1 MPAKQPAIRA
11 VDLADVLAYL
21 VVLGLYVQF
30 FPNVISES
38 FSLTLLTA
46 ILMKLALEIIT
57 WAKKRALQRFK
68 RADSVL
74 ARVISIGTL
83 VLLLPGSK
91 FVILWLTD
99 LVFGGAV
106 KLGGFFALTVLIV
119 VLMLTRAALRR
130 VLTARGNGAQRGS
143 LAQDGIH

>member
-1 MPAKQPAIRA
+1 M
-11 VDLADVLAYL
+11 
-21 VVLGLYVQF
+21 
-30 FPNVISES
+30 ISES

-57 WAKKRALQRFK
+57 WAKKRALQKFK

-91 FVILWLTD
+91 FAILWLTE

-106 KLGGFFALTVLIV
+106 KLGGFFAVTLLIV
-119 VLMLTRAALRR
+119 VLMLSRAAVRR
-130 VLTARGNGAQRGS
+130 VLGEK
-143 LAQDGIH
+143 L

>member
-1 MPAKQPAIRA
+1 MSTKQPAIRA

-57 WAKKRALQRFK
+57 WAKKRALQKFK

-91 FVILWLTD
+91 FAILWLTE

-106 KLGGFFALTVLIV
+106 KLGGFFAVTLLIV
-119 VLMLTRAALRR
+119 VLMLSRAAVRR
-130 VLTARGNGAQRGS
+130 VLGEK
-143 LAQDGIH
+143 L

>member
-1 MPAKQPAIRA
+1 MPTKQPAIRA
-11 VDLADVLAYL
+11 VDLADVLVYL
-21 VVLGLYVQF
+21 VVLGLFVQF
-30 FPNVISES
+30 FPAVISES

-91 FVILWLTD
+91 FAILWLTE

-106 KLGGFFALTVLIV
+106 KLGGFFAVTLLIV

-130 VLTARGNGAQRGS
+130 VLTEKR
-143 LAQDGIH
+143 